1 MKSLPFHGII
11 FLGKSEKIGCLD
23 GTVHVALCAM
33 AAEVFLED
41 LKSYYQSVAK
51 LRPYSTPRTLFNLSP
66 EIKYA
71 GGGLL
76 IDGHMEYLQSS
87 ERELESLI
95 DKIEKER
102 LIDKY
107 EMVIKSLNKDWKKGE
122 DESFKNLKR
131 LITLRNKLVHMKSD
145 EIEVDADDNVS
156 EHPWVISELKRLG
169 VIEDERPRISWIY
182 MLDAE
187 KFVDWARVTVVNAIT
202 AMLEIIPDT
211 PISKGFRESYASD
224 LKTFK
229 FK

>member
-11 FLGKSEKIGCLD
+11 FLEKSEKIGYLD
-23 GTVHVALCAM
+23 GTVHVALCTM

-51 LRPYSTPRTLFNLSP
+51 LRPYSSPSTLFNMNP
-66 EIKYA
+66 QTKYA
-71 GGGLL
+71 GGGLF
-76 IDGHMEYLQSS
+76 INGHMEYLQPS
-87 ERELESLI
+87 ERELEDLI
-95 DKIEKER
+95 NRIEKDR

-107 EMVIKSLNKDWKKGE
+107 ETVIKSLNKNWKKGE
-122 DESFKNLKR
+122 DEDYKNLKR

-145 EIEVDADDNVS
+145 EIELDADGNVS
-156 EHPWVISELKRLG
+156 EHPWVLSELKRLN
-169 VIEDERPRISWIY
+169 VLEDESHHTSWIY
-182 MLDAE
+182 MLDTE
-187 KFVDWARVTVVNAIT
+187 KVVNWARVTVVNAIA

-211 PISKGFRESYASD
+211 PISKGFRDSYASA